1 MKRVL
6 RDDQQLAIEGLRS
19 AIAEGERRIMVKA
32 PTGWGKTVASGSIIE
47 RALQRNRRVL
57 FTVPALSLV
66 DQAVESF
73 RLEGIDQIGVIQ
85 GYHEMTDWTQ
95 PVQVASVQTLMR
107 RKIPEADVVLVDEAH
122 RWFNKFYPEWF

>member
-6 RDDQQLAIEGLRS
+6 REDQQFAIEALRS
-19 AIAEGERRIMVKA
+19 AIADGERRIILQA
-32 PTGWGKTVASGSIIE
+32 PTGFGKTVLAGSIIE

-57 FTVPALSLV
+57 FTVPALSLI

-73 RLEGIDQIGVIQ
+73 RVEGIDQVGVIQ

-107 RKIPEADVVLVDEAH
+107 RKIPEADVVLVDEA
-122 RWFNKFYPEWF
+122 